1 MGNSKPPKATFDL
14 IDSYAH
20 LVGDDVRI
28 VLHEPRF
35 DIAEPAAL
43 RLIQGKRQRQ
53 AEVRVTDGATG
64 QHVVATISRASLT
77 DGTWNLR
84 LRTEDRNARLNVRL
98 LVQGDRPLVLLW
110 GAEPLPSR
118 LPVPHPRGGV
128 AAVVAARG
136 QDLARKALTKL
147 PDERAEAVRRVVRK
161 FQSLV

>member
-64 QHVVATISRASLT
+64 RHVVATISRDGLT

-128 AAVVAARG
+128 AAAVAARG
-136 QDLARKALTKL
+136 QDLARKALTRL
-147 PDERAEAVRRVVRK
+147 PDERAEAVRRAVRK